1 MDLVAAFP
9 YLKNSEM
16 SEEELDHYRTKLYQE
31 TKAIKLKFDR
41 LVFKLQQTVE
51 KSLKVKDIARL
62 LKSHEEHFEE
72 RLRDCATVSDV
83 FENAAPIWSFY
94 DYKIIKGLIN
104 QLGTDGNKKY
114 LEKYEKRF
122 LDYSKRRMC
131 ECPKDAFGVQKKSEK
146 CFALKTDENMNS
158 FTLKQLKDLQFKM
171 NRILGRKF
179 LRLLRIEEG
188 CVRLIFRS
196 SSEDVMDLSPDQQRK
211 LRRLGVL
218 QISYGD
224 RSMDM
229 PELEVHD
236 TASTMDDSEFHDRY
250 KSFLLQ
256 ALVIPYLTIIMG
268 HITCQWLVKIS

>member
-1 MDLVAAFP
+1 
-9 YLKNSEM
+9 M

-51 KSLKVKDIARL
+51 KSLKVKDISCL

-83 FENAAPIWSFY
+83 LDNAAPIWSFY
-94 DYKIIKGLIN
+94 DYKVIKDLIKN
-104 QLGTDGNKKY
+104 EGTDENKKH

-122 LDYSKRRMC
+122 QDYSKRRMC
-131 ECPKDAFGVQKKSEK
+131 ECPKDAFGVQNKSEK
-146 CFALKTDENMNS
+146 CFALKMDENMNF
-158 FTLKQLKDLQFKM
+158 FTLKQLKNLQFRM

-179 LRLLRIEEG
+179 LRLLRVEEG
-188 CVRLIFRS
+188 CIRLIFRS
-196 SSEDVMDLSPDQQRK
+196 SSEDVIDLSPDQQRM
-211 LRRLGVL
+211 LRRLRVL
-218 QISYGD
+218 KVSYGD

-236 TASTMDDSEFHDRY
+236 TASTKDDSEFNDRY
-250 KSFLLQ
+250 NNCIPILL
-256 ALVIPYLTIIMG
+256 P
-268 HITCQWLVKIS
+268 